1 MLHWHQ
7 SSILRTIIIFTCTL
21 LLSSVWVRL
30 SLSPFELSLPPEW
43 LFLWQRL
50 QLSSAHVWFPAGG
63 GSALRDDISHPSA
76 LLPLLQH
83 SKQLQPATLSLILS
97 FKPLSQGFQQ
107 GHKFF
112 SGQSCFLLPFK
123 AWLCFATGPF
133 ERWKEKAAAKPSG
146 LHLEGGGHSGT

>member
-1 MLHWHQ
+1 M
-7 SSILRTIIIFTCTL
+7 SSPCHRNGCSFD
-21 LLSSVWVRL
+21 RG
-30 SLSPFELSLPPEW
+30 F
-43 LFLWQRL
+43 
-50 QLSSAHVWFPAGG
+50 SSAVHTSDFQLGG

-133 ERWKEKAAAKPSG
+133 ERWKEKAAAKPSACTWKEEDIQEHKIADNSILPSPLPSSTG
-146 LHLEGGGHSGT
+146 